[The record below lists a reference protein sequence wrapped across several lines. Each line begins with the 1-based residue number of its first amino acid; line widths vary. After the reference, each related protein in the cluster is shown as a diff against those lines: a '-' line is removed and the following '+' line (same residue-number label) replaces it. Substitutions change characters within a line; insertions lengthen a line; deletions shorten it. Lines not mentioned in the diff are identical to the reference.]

1 MIGKRCCLKG
11 LAEKG
16 VCESEGNGVVDEGC
30 IVVVRVVS
38 WGSEVRDPNMW
49 MWRLE
54 LNSEEKMVTVG
65 PGFSLLV

>member
-1 MIGKRCCLKG
+1 
-11 LAEKG
+11 
-16 VCESEGNGVVDEGC
+16 VVDEGC
-30 IVVVRVVS
+30 IVVVKVVS